1 MGWVL
6 YIMGGIAPASPCI
19 HTEGLLTS
27 KDMCITARASMSKPE
42 RYRTLERLT
51 RATSWGGGGHKLHS
65 IINMKATKLVSHK
78 TKRIILIH

>member
-1 MGWVL
+1 
-6 YIMGGIAPASPCI
+6 MGGIAPASPCM

-51 RATSWGGGGHKLHS
+51 RATSWGRGGGGHKLHF
-65 IINMKATKLVSHK
+65 IINMKARKLVSH
-78 TKRIILIH
+78 RG